1 MTECL
6 FLGPHQEYYYVF
18 SFFSAICYLLSAI
31 CYLLSAICYL
41 LSAICYLLSAICYLL
56 VLMRR
61 FGKSNTL
68 ALSNIKL
75 SDSIIIIE

>member
-18 SFFSAICYLLSAI
+18 SFFSAI